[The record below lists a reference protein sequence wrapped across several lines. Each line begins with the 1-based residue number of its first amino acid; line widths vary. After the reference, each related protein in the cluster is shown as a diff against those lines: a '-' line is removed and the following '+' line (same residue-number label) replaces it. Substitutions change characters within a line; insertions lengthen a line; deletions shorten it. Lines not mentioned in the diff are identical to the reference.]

1 MGQIPENNQPNEQNL
16 HDQSNN
22 ELHAAITKQEIRKA
36 VFKQKNGKSSGSD
49 DLSSEIIKASYDVIS
64 SYIIALFNNLFDKA
78 EYPESWGL
86 GYIVPIFKGGN
97 PKDAKNY
104 RGITLNSILAK
115 VYSQVLL
122 NRNVVRKI

>member
-1 MGQIPENNQPNEQNL
+1 MGQIPENNQANEQNL
-16 HDQSNN
+16 HCQSNN
-22 ELHAAITKQEIRKA
+22 ELDAVIITEQEIRKA
-36 VFKQKNGKSSGSD
+36 VFKQKNGKSSGPD
-49 DLSSEIIKASYDVIS
+49 NLGSEIIKASYEIIS
-64 SYIIALFNNLFDKA
+64 PYIIALFNNLFDKA

-115 VYSQVLL
+115 VYLQVLL
-122 NRNVVRKI
+122 NRLIT